1 MCCSAGGS
9 DGTADKDTQLQRNAT
24 KAEARFDQEL
34 RQSMTS
40 KEQAA
45 SSMREWV
52 MYRRYEELRAEIA
65 DLKEGRLCRGLPR
78 PDDSER

>member
-1 MCCSAGGS
+1 MAGGLQ
-9 DGTADKDTQLQRNAT
+9 GTVDIDMRLERSAT
-24 KAEARFDQEL
+24 EAEARFNQEL

-52 MYRRYEELRAEIA
+52 MYRRYLELKAEIA
-65 DLKEGRLCRGLPR
+65 DLKEGRLRSGLPR
-78 PDDSER
+78 PDASER